1 MQSIATRVQYLKPDV
16 VDDTPRY
23 CDWNVL
29 DVEQFMVFRAYKIE
43 QFDLEKRR
51 DLKSRFL
58 VYPYDDEEILERY
71 DDVECLP
78 VSYWYPLPRT
88 DYTGSEL
95 RDMAIAIE
103 DLPLCIVYVASE
115 NAYGLAL
122 VRGGVNLSWEIAE
135 AYIRLGYLPPL
146 AFCDLPAL
154 ATLRRDERTMTV
166 IAACRRS
173 IDIMRQ
179 RLDHRTEALDELEVY
194 LP

>member
-1 MQSIATRVQYLKPDV
+1 M
-16 VDDTPRY
+16 
-23 CDWNVL
+23 
-29 DVEQFMVFRAYKIE
+29 
-43 QFDLEKRR
+43 
-51 DLKSRFL
+51 
-58 VYPYDDEEILERY
+58 
-71 DDVECLP
+71 
-78 VSYWYPLPRT
+78 SYWYPLPRT

-95 RDMAIAIE
+95 RDMAITIE
-103 DLPLCIVYVASE
+103 DLPLCIVYVEPE

-122 VRGGVNLSWEIAE
+122 VGGGVNLSWEIAE

-146 AFCDLPAL
+146 EFCDLPAL